1 MDLFTRLATV
11 QPVFAQAVQQA
22 HGALEANPYNGT
34 AFGSMVVAEVDPL
47 SAGW

>member
-11 QPVFAQAVQQA
+11 QPVFAQAAQQA
-22 HGALEANPYNGT
+22 HAALEANPYTGT

-47 SAGW
+47 FAGW